1 MSYFR
6 FFTHFLFFIVI
17 LLSACEVKNSQEQ
30 LREVDEKTI
39 EESLLKA
46 NRYLVRSE
54 EEDINDFIRRYGW
67 KMEKS
72 GTGLRFAIEESGQ
85 GMKASYG
92 QKVVFEYTLKLL
104 TGELVYSSA
113 NDGLKSFFVGRG
125 GVEAGLEEGI
135 IMMRKGDRAKF
146 VLPSHLAFGLLGD
159 SERIP
164 PRTTLVYE
172 IHLIDIQ

>member
-1 MSYFR
+1 MNNLR
-6 FFTHFLFFIVI
+6 FIAGIIFIANLI
-17 LLSACEVKNSQEQ
+17 ACVESRPKVEKDQ
-30 LREVDEKTI
+30 LDDQQI

-67 KMEKS
+67 KMDKS
-72 GTGLRFAIEESGQ
+72 GTGLRYAIEETGR
-85 GMKASYG
+85 GNKVSYG
-92 QKVVFEYTLKLL
+92 QLVTLEYSVKLL
-104 TGELVYSSA
+104 TGEEVYSSIK
-113 NDGLKSFFVGRG
+113 DGLKQFVAGRG

-172 IHLIDIQ
+172 VHLIDIQ